1 MERGYIRSSFLPA
14 SYGISRFNRLAFKC
28 SGAITTCAT
37 PRILIAFL
45 CLCFAPPAFAKLGE
59 TVPQL
64 VKRFGRSYTV
74 EDVQL
79 DKAYKFRS
87 ANVSV
92 DVIVANGRSVC
103 ETYLSDH
110 PLTATGEPPNEIV
123 RAILRTNVPKARWV
137 EMEAAPSG
145 ANYAMRSADREYI
158 AILKYT
164 GAQPENA
171 AWTMTVGLAQAFAT
185 LSTPAPTPPKQLDQQ
200 HPTPVATQPTATE
213 PASKQN
219 QAQRVEFESIKAK
232 AESGDAD
239 FQYQLGLRY
248 YDVNGVAKNFSEAAE
263 WYRKSAY

>member
-1 MERGYIRSSFLPA
+1 MERCYIRSSFLPA

-64 VKRFGRSYTV
+64 VERFGKR
-74 EDVQL
+74 
-79 DKAYKFRS
+79 
-87 ANVSV
+87 
-92 DVIVANGRSVC
+92 C
-103 ETYLSDH
+103 
-110 PLTATGEPPNEIV
+110 
-123 RAILRTNVPKARWV
+123 
-137 EMEAAPSG
+137 
-145 ANYAMRSADREYI
+145 
-158 AILKYT
+158 T
-164 GAQPENA
+164 GAQPANA

-185 LSTPAPTPPKQLDQQ
+185 LSTPAPTPPKQPDQQ

-239 FQYQLGLRY
+239 FQYQL
-248 YDVNGVAKNFSEAAE
+248 
-263 WYRKSAY
+263 